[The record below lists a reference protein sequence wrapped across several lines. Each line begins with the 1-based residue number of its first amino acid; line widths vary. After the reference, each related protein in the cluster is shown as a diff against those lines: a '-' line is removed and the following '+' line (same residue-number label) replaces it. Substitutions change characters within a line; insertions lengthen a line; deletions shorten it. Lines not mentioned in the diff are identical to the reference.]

1 MKISSRKVVQPQKV
15 ILKKM
20 PLVESLNH
28 IMVRN
33 VFFFSNS
40 IEKQVSYHKLFHLY
54 LYFFIIYQNQHLNKL
69 ILNPNMNQNMNQLTH
84 QIIGQKIRHY
94 LLDWEKSKF
103 YKGEMMKLKLKTFQ
117 HQMRRS
123 KKQGIF
129 CLQAKL

>member
-1 MKISSRKVVQPQKV
+1 MKISSRKVVLPQKV

-33 VFFFSNS
+33 VYF
-40 IEKQVSYHKLFHLY
+40 KFHRKIGIISSTFPSKY
-54 LYFFIIYQNQHLNKL
+54 ISTFIIYQNQHLNKL

-94 LLDWEKSKF
+94 LLDWEKNKF

>member
-1 MKISSRKVVQPQKV
+1 MKISSRKVVQPLKV
-15 ILKKM
+15 VSKKM

-33 VFFFSNS
+33 VQFQIPQKNRYHIINFSIYIS
-40 IEKQVSYHKLFHLY
+40 T
-54 LYFFIIYQNQHLNKL
+54 FFIIYQNQHLNKL

-94 LLDWEKSKF
+94 LLDWEKNKF
-103 YKGEMMKLKLKTFQ
+103 YKEEMMKLKLKTFQ